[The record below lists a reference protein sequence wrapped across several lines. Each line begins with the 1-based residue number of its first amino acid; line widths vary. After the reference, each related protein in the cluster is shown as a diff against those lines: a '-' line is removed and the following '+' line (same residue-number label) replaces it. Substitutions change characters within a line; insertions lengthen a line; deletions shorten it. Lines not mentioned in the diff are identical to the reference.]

1 MLIKCDTIKIRT
13 NYKYLLEEKI
23 AFNIT
28 NNATKN
34 IEIGRWYNTKY
45 NPSIPYDV
53 YIATNYIH
61 QTLEIEFSSK
71 ILLERYPEL
80 ISKDTIRQCL
90 VNLNKLGICTIDID
104 GVLNNG
110 WVIKADVTKDV
121 DLRLTDEVLNALNQ
135 NVANYRRF
143 KWTHYDHKGITF
155 TKDVVYGKENI
166 TIYNKY
172 KELLSH
178 SRKFVDSL
186 PNRNEIMDYFDGKA
200 RFEIRLE
207 NVAQIKE
214 RLGVNNRIKDFFNAL
229 DTPIREQFN
238 RVFDVTARRLDT
250 SKCKKGWDEWSVA
263 HILDYYHYDLKQIDQ
278 VMRADGVFSSRNG
291 HSNRMKLC
299 EEVKAKVSR
308 KENEIIRQVRSLL

>member
-121 DLRLTDEVLNALNQ
+121 DLRLSDEVLNALNQ

-186 PNRNEIMDYFDGKA
+186 PNRNEIMDYFDGKT

-207 NVAQIKE
+207 SAAQIKE
-214 RLGVNNRIKDFFNAL
+214 QLGVSNRIDDFFNA
-229 DTPIREQFN
+229 INSAVREQFD
-238 RVFDVTARRLDT
+238 RVFNVSAQPLDT
-250 SKCKKGWDEWSVA
+250 SNCKGWDEWAIA
-263 HILDYYHYDLKQIDQ
+263 HLLDYYKYDLKRIEQD
-278 VMRADGVFSSRNG
+278 MRMDGVFSSRNG
-291 HSNRMKLC
+291 HRNKMKLF
-299 EEVKAKVSR
+299 EDVKNKVRR